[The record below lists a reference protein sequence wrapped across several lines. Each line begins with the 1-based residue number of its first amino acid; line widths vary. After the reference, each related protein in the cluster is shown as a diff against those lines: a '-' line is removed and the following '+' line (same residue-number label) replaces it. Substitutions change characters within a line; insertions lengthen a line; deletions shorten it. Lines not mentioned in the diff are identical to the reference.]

1 MSSRRT
7 LWTVVAV
14 TAVVAALVGG
24 GTVWAAQRSAAAR
37 ADATIAAARA
47 AASTQADEIAR
58 LEAAAASAT
67 SAPTT
72 PTSSTPPTPTAA
84 PTSTVVPV
92 PAKAAR
98 QFAFV
103 TKAALSGSKASLTAD
118 YAQFL
123 TGPAA
128 TAAATA
134 HHDESPPP
142 NDYYV
147 VNDNAALRKLPVKTG
162 ISVKL
167 VSKPDGTVEV
177 AGYRV
182 SLATWV
188 SYYMSPSA
196 STTGITG
203 AWYWLTLKGGTVVGI
218 EEQYVP

>member
-37 ADATIAAARA
+37 ADANIAAARA

-58 LEAAAASAT
+58 LEAAAAST
-67 SAPTT
+67 TPSAT
-72 PTSSTPPTPTAA
+72 PTSSTPPTPTA
-84 PTSTVVPV
+84 TSTSTPPPA

-118 YAQFL
+118 YAQYL

-128 TAAATA
+128 AAAATA

-147 VNDNAALRKLPVKTG
+147 VNDNAALRKLPVKAG

-167 VSKPDGTVEV
+167 VSKPDGTVDV
-177 AGYRV
+177 GGYHV

-188 SYYMSPSA
+188 GYYTSPSA

-203 AWYWLTLKGGTVVGI
+203 AWYWLTLKSGTVVSI